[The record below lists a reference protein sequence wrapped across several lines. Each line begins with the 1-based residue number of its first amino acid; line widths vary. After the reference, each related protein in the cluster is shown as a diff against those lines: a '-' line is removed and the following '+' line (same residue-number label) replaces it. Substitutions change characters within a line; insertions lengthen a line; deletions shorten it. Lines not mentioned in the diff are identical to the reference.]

1 MTKFKYERQGSEF
14 KLERAVNK
22 GAQKIKRLILQ
33 HGLRV
38 DPIKDKLD
46 AEARNRKVDSSII
59 LKKALEMLHEEGS
72 FSEKL
77 EKEYIQLI
85 AKEVANTIES
95 EGKLASQA
103 IEEKVAELQKR
114 KKITIDPEQ
123 LRQIVEQKT
132 K

>member
-1 MTKFKYERQGSEF
+1 MTKFKYERQTP
-14 KLERAVNK
+14 KAQLEIAINK
-22 GAQKIKRLILQ
+22 GAQKIKRLIKQ

-38 DPIKDKLD
+38 DPIKDNLD
-46 AEARNRKVDSSII
+46 AEAVNRKVDSSII
-59 LKKALEMLHEEGS
+59 LKKALEMLYEEGS

-85 AKEVANTIES
+85 AEEVANTIER
-95 EGKLASQA
+95 GTKLASQA
-103 IEEKVAELQKR
+103 IEEKVAELRQK

-123 LRQIVEQKT
+123 LRQIVEQKI